1 LIFSPIA
8 VLKTGI
14 SAGSPGP
21 VTLPPY
27 LATRQPA
34 EARQGQSYRVSA
46 PQAPKPLVNATGTK
60 KDIFSMKQRILPAL
74 LAAAGLTLAAFEAQ
88 AQIPPPA
95 QPKAAP
101 KAAPAPAA
109 PKAAPKAPSAPA
121 AQQQAPAPQQQADQQ
136 APQLIY
142 SPWTKF
148 CMKGQEANAKQIC
161 FTGKDG
167 RIESGLPVV
176 AAIVIEPEGEPRK
189 LLRVT
194 LPLGMSLQQGTRVV
208 VDQNE
213 AQSKQSAYS
222 FCLQNGCMSDYEASP
237 EMLANM
243 KKGQT
248 LYVQAIQVN
257 GAAVTLSLP
266 LSDFAKA
273 YDGPPTDPKI
283 IEEQQKKFQED
294 LQKRAQ
300 DMRDK
305 LQNQGGAAPQPK

>member
-1 LIFSPIA
+1 
-8 VLKTGI
+8 
-14 SAGSPGP
+14 
-21 VTLPPY
+21 
-27 LATRQPA
+27 
-34 EARQGQSYRVSA
+34 
-46 PQAPKPLVNATGTK
+46 
-60 KDIFSMKQRILPAL
+60 MKQRILPAL
-74 LAAAGLTLAAFEAQ
+74 LAAAGLMLVAFEAQ

-101 KAAPAPAA
+101 KAAPAPA
-109 PKAAPKAPSAPA
+109 PKAAPKGPAPA
-121 AQQQAPAPQQQADQQ
+121 QQAPAPQQQAEQQ

-148 CMKGQEANAKQIC
+148 CIKGQEASAKQVC

-176 AAIVIEPEGEPRK
+176 AAIIIEPEGEPK
-189 LLRVT
+189 KIMRVT
-194 LPLGMSLQQGTRVV
+194 VPLGMSLQQGTRVV

-213 AQSKQSAYS
+213 AQSKQSPYL
-222 FCLQNGCMSDYEASP
+222 FCLQNGCMSDYEATP

-300 DMRDK
+300 EMRDK
-305 LQNQGGAAPQPK
+305 LQGQGAPAGGAAPK

>member
-1 LIFSPIA
+1 MNKRF
-8 VLKTGI
+8 
-14 SAGSPGP
+14 
-21 VTLPPY
+21 
-27 LATRQPA
+27 
-34 EARQGQSYRVSA
+34 
-46 PQAPKPLVNATGTK
+46 
-60 KDIFSMKQRILPAL
+60 LPAL
-74 LAAAGLTLAAFEAQ
+74 LAAAGLMLAGFEAQ

-109 PKAAPKAPSAPA
+109 PKAAPKGPAAPA
-121 AQQQAPAPQQQADQQ
+121 QQAPAPQQQAGGDQQ

-176 AAIVIEPEGEPRK
+176 AAIIIEPEGEPRK

-208 VDQNE
+208 IDQNE
-213 AQSKQSAYS
+213 AQSKQSPYS
-222 FCLQNGCMSDYEASP
+222 FCLQNGCMSDYEATAD
-237 EMLANM
+237 MIANM
-243 KKGQT
+243 KKGQV

-266 LSDFAKA
+266 LADFGKA
-273 YDGPPTDPKI
+273 YDGPPTDPKV

-300 DMRDK
+300 EMRDR
-305 LQNQGGAAPQPK
+305 LQSQQQGGAAQPK